1 MSKTAEANMES
12 ITSELGRAE
21 EKMNTQSQEVEDLE
35 ANII

>member
-21 EKMNTQSQEVEDLE
+21 EKMNTQS
-35 ANII
+35 